1 MNIVY
6 SKHAAKAIS
15 GMDSATKQ
23 RIWGG
28 ICKIPEGDI
37 KPMKGYADGR
47 QRLRIEKYR
56 VLFMPTGDGLYVIAI
71 GSRGDIYK

>member
-37 KPMKGYADGR
+37 KPMKAMRTDGS
-47 QRLRIEKYR
+47 
-56 VLFMPTGDGLYVIAI
+56 GL
-71 GSRGDIYK
+71 GSENTALCSCQQAMACMS